1 MATAPAAP
9 IYRGQGTSL
18 FRTDAGS
25 RIVARGQEVPY
36 DVNGAPN
43 DTSLFAA
50 ANPFDFGALG
60 DGTTDDAAA
69 LLAAL
74 ESGDEIDGLGKTYAL
89 SAQINPTSLVGLR
102 NARLKWVSTSAMTV
116 QQYLLRIEELNN
128 WFIDNVWFDLGT
140 VADTG
145 QYDDSSRG
153 GLSVGVQT
161 AHEGLGYFCTQV
173 ALKNLRCTGSGN
185 GTAFDVR
192 YCDRLQVSDLMVYQ
206 RRVAY
211 GSGPPNDDQ
220 DGLGI
225 SYCNNFTV
233 DRVMVY
239 DCLSQFNGNYTNYRG
254 RGVVVQG
261 ATNGEFNLIHVDSV
275 SQGIDL
281 SGAGGNRNLI
291 LSNSQFN
298 ECFEWGVK
306 IVHGI
311 RDLTVTN
318 VRSKGFG
325 DAGFVFVT
333 DPSTTGEA
341 ATSYVHLSNCHALD
355 PQTQPYEGTG
365 TSPYNVPVTS
375 KLGYRF
381 LDGGGGSL
389 PHDIVL
395 DNCTARDT
403 TGLMVVGFD
412 SEVTLPSSI
421 IFRNCQGTGT
431 ASGFLEYNSNVPT
444 ANWRTL

>member
-1 MATAPAAP
+1 MIRFPTLKS
-9 IYRGQGTSL
+9 Q
-18 FRTDAGS
+18 DAGS
-25 RIVARGQEVPY
+25 LATWAWAR
-36 DVNGAPN
+36 DLVN
-43 DTSLFAA
+43 SLNKLSAESGKA
-50 ANPFDFGALG
+50 SNVVANPLDYGCAG
-60 DGTTDDAAA
+60 DGTTDDAANLLTA
-69 LLAAL
+69 LQ
-74 ESGDEIDGLGKTYAL
+74 SGNEIDGLGKTYAL
-89 SAQINPTSLVGLR
+89 SSQIKPTSLVGLR

-128 WFIDNVWFDLGT
+128 CFLDNVWFDLGT

-153 GLSVGVQT
+153 GLSVGVLP

-173 ALKNLRCTGSGN
+173 MLKNLRCTGSGN

-192 YCDRLQVSDLMVYQ
+192 YCDRLQISDLMVYQ
-206 RRVAY
+206 RRAAY

-220 DGLGI
+220 DGLAV

-233 DRVMVY
+233 DKVMVY

-254 RGVVVQG
+254 RGVAVQG
-261 ATNGEFNLIHVDSV
+261 ATNGEFNLLHVDSV
-275 SQGIDL
+275 SQGIDF
-281 SGAGGNRNLI
+281 SGAGGNRNII

-306 IVHGI
+306 VVHGI
-311 RDLTVTN
+311 RDLSIDN

-325 DAGFVFVT
+325 DAAFVFAT
-333 DPSTTGEA
+333 DPGTTGEA
-341 ATSYVHLSNCHALD
+341 ATSYVRMMNCHALD
-355 PQTQPYEGTG
+355 PQTQLYEGTG
-365 TSPYNVPVTS
+365 VSPYDVPVTS
-375 KLGYRF
+375 KIGFRF
-381 LDGGGGSL
+381 LDGGGGVI

-403 TGLMVVGFD
+403 TGLMGTGFH
-412 SEVTLPSSI
+412 SEVMLPASI
-421 IFRNCQGTGT
+421 IFRNCDSTGT
-431 ASGFLEYNSNVPT
+431 ASGFVPYNSNIPA